1 VRSKAAVWTVDDVAR
16 LMEIKKKQFLF
27 FCLFITVG
35 DPEGEQKLDGSQN
48 ATKLYSSYL
57 FII

>member
-1 VRSKAAVWTVDDVAR
+1 VDSRRRGAFDR
-16 LMEIKKKQFLF
+16 KFKKKQFLF